1 MLLYLLKLSQI
12 YFAQICTVKLRNYLA
27 KYPQLCFTCQFPRKN
42 LNDAAQQE
50 VRLQE
55 AFLVSWEADQEVVD
69 LVVVQEEVGLEE
81 LKVVGQLEALK
92 VVGQL
97 GELKVVGQLGK
108 RLHQE
113 ACLARWAKVV
123 GVGLGPVYCCC
134 S

>member
-1 MLLYLLKLSQI
+1 MLLYLLKLSRI
-12 YFAQICTVKLRNYLA
+12 YFSQICTVELRTYLA
-27 KYPQLCFTCQFPRKN
+27 KYPRLFDVSSSKKN
-42 LNDAAQQE
+42 LNDVAQQE

-55 AFLVSWEADQEVVD
+55 AFLVSWEVDQEVVD

>member
-1 MLLYLLKLSQI
+1 MAKSLKTI
-12 YFAQICTVKLRNYLA
+12 
-27 KYPQLCFTCQFPRKN
+27 N
-42 LNDAAQQE
+42 LNDVAQQGA
-50 VRLQE
+50 RLQE
-55 AFLVSWEADQEVVD
+55 VFLVSSEADQEVVD
-69 LVVVQEEVGLEE
+69 LVVVLEEVGLEE
-81 LKVVGQLEALK
+81 QKVVGQLEALK

-113 ACLARWAKVV
+113 AYLARWAKVV

>member
-1 MLLYLLKLSQI
+1 M
-12 YFAQICTVKLRNYLA
+12 
-27 KYPQLCFTCQFPRKN
+27 
-42 LNDAAQQE
+42 AQQE

-55 AFLVSWEADQEVVD
+55 AFLVSWEVDQEVVD

-97 GELKVVGQLGK
+97 GK

-113 ACLARWAKVV
+113 AYLARWAKVV

-134 S
+134 SLEWRHHLNSS

>member
-1 MLLYLLKLSQI
+1 MLKLSQI
-12 YFAQICTVKLRNYLA
+12 HFAQICTVKTYLA
-27 KYPQLCFTCQFPRKN
+27 KSLKTIN
-42 LNDAAQQE
+42 LNDVAQQGA
-50 VRLQE
+50 RLQE

-69 LVVVQEEVGLEE
+69 LVVVLEEVGLEE
-81 LKVVGQLEALK
+81 QKVVGQLEALK

-113 ACLARWAKVV
+113 AYLARWAKVV

>member
-1 MLLYLLKLSQI
+1 M
-12 YFAQICTVKLRNYLA
+12 
-27 KYPQLCFTCQFPRKN
+27 
-42 LNDAAQQE
+42 
-50 VRLQE
+50 RLQE

-97 GELKVVGQLGK
+97 GK